1 MNEHAN
7 VDGWNGDGP
16 LPELYSRTATGAV
29 NVWQC
34 WVEGDEVCVGWGQME
49 GAFQYARFKCKPKNE
64 GRSNATTAHE
74 QAVKEAIAKWHKQ
87 VKKKY
92 SEKLET
98 AGEPKRIKPMRA
110 APFEHHKH
118 KLVYP
123 VPVKTSLCLWSSKG
137 AASMS
142 LMRLV

>member
-34 WVEGDEVCVGWGQME
+34 WVEGDEVCVGGGQME

-64 GRSNATTAHE
+64 GGRNQAH
-74 QAVKEAIAKWHKQ
+74 QAHARGPLRRPQAQARLPCDCAAQ
-87 VKKKY
+87 VRWGA
-92 SEKLET
+92 L
-98 AGEPKRIKPMRA
+98 PR
-110 APFEHHKH
+110 
-118 KLVYP
+118 V
-123 VPVKTSLCLWSSKG
+123 SKG
-137 AASMS
+137 GRHHHAAVT
-142 LMRLV
+142 RW